1 MADIVRLEREIG
13 VSFPLA
19 QVLVRRGLADPADAR
34 SWLDADE
41 RHPPGAFRGIDE
53 VGAAVLR
60 HVAAGSRITVHGDY
74 DVDGVCSTA
83 VLVTALRRL
92 GASVDWYLPGRLV
105 DGYGLQRGT
114 VERLAAR
121 GTRLLLTV
129 DCGITAVAEV
139 TAARAAGL

>member
-1 MADIVRLEREIG
+1 EVG

-34 SWLDADE
+34 AWLAADE
-41 RHPPGAFRGIDE
+41 RHPPGAFSRIDD
-53 VGAAVLR
+53 AVATILR
-60 HVAAGSRITVHGDY
+60 HAAGGTRITVHGDY

-83 VLVTALRRL
+83 ILISTLRRL

-105 DGYGLQRGT
+105 DGYGLGRAT
-114 VERLAAR
+114 IDRLAGR

-129 DCGITAVAEV
+129 DCGITAIAEV
-139 TAARAAGL
+139 AAARA